1 MRMTKPVVL
10 AAILALV
17 LMAMPA
23 TAAHHEGGEEP
34 QMEGFMADLIGNIE
48 STEKKLVALAEAM
61 PDDMYGWAPS
71 VEVRT
76 WSETLIH
83 VAGANFFI
91 PAALGAAPM
100 EGMPTDQNPMEIMQK
115 MEAEITAKD
124 DVVKKMKKSFAYVY
138 EALPTITDL
147 DTKVELFGPPSS
159 KRSYLL
165 ILQGH
170 AHEHLGQSIAYARS
184 VGITPPWSQ
193 PAPEEA
199 EMEEAE
205 AGSEDGDY

>member
-1 MRMTKPVVL
+1 MHIMKALTIVTLTAVVVTTVPVV
-10 AAILALV
+10 
-17 LMAMPA
+17 A
-23 TAAHHEGGEEP
+23 THHEGGEEAA
-34 QMEGFMADLIGNIE
+34 MMDGFHADLVANIK
-48 STEKKLVALAEAM
+48 STEEKLVALAEAM
-61 PDDMYGWAPS
+61 PADMYGWAPS

-76 WSETLIH
+76 YSETLIH

-91 PAALGAAPM
+91 LPMLGAAPL
-100 EGMPTDQNPMEIMQK
+100 EGMDSGENPMAAMQE

-124 DVVKKMKKSFAYVY
+124 DVIAKMKKSFAYVY

-147 DTKVELFGPPSS
+147 EEKVALFGPPAS

-184 VGITPPWSQ
+184 VGVTPPWSQ
-193 PAPEEA
+193 PPADDSEA
-199 EMEEAE
+199 AE
-205 AGSEDGDY
+205 GGEDQGDEY